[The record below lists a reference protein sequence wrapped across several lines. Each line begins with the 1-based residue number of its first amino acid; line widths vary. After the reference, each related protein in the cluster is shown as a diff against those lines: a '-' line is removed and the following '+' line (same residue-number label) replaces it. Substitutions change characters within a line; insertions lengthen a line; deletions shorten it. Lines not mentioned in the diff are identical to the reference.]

1 LTTVHSAPVCGSHA
15 KPLGLRKP
23 VAKMRERPVARSI
36 SQIAARPSSC
46 CMQCS
51 ATLLFEPTVAYSLR
65 PSGLAISDLVQWWL
79 RGPPGRSVTLRPGVS
94 TRVCPGWYANS
105 ITASVLA
112 T

>member
-1 LTTVHSAPVCGSHA
+1 MPSGVKAM
-15 KPLGLRKP
+15 PLGLR
-23 VAKMRERPVARSI
+23 RPLANRRLLPLARSI

-46 CMQCS
+46 CMPCS